1 MVWSDPYLM
10 RKVFPTGHLCFAS
23 NKIRGVPHPPPGPL
37 GPPLHPAP
45 PNVEEGSYGGSD
57 SVLVTKRVLVVLE
70 KRMNKRPVLGT
81 CVALC
86 KKFEL
91 RREFH
96 VTNQD
101 NRNKWIIR

>member
-10 RKVFPTGHLCFAS
+10 RKVFPTGPPCFAS

-45 PNVEEGSYGGSD
+45 PNVEEGSCGGSD

-101 NRNKWIIR
+101 NRNK